1 MLQIS
6 RQIDKC
12 NFINHIT
19 SQGSLQDGMV
29 LMGLV
34 ALVLVY
40 TSYEAKI
47 LLLVS
52 SGKMMLTPAIS
63 SDQSI

>member
-1 MLQIS
+1 
-6 RQIDKC
+6 
-12 NFINHIT
+12 
-19 SQGSLQDGMV
+19 MV

-40 TSYEAKI
+40 TSYKI

-52 SGKMMLTPAIS
+52 LGKMMLTPAIFP
-63 SDQSI
+63 DQSIT